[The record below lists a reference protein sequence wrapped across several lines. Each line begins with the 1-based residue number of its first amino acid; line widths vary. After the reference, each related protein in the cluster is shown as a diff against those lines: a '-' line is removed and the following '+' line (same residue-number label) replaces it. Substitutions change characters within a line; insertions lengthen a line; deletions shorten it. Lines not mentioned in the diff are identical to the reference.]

1 LNIVFEYI
9 ICVYK
14 IDLTSIELFIS
25 YIVQNIDKVVQY
37 ILIFEMMVKNMKTLT
52 SSEARQGFSS
62 LLSTIEMEPV
72 LITKDSKNVAV
83 LITDTRYKELE
94 RIEDIL
100 YAAAADLAIK
110 EGFAP
115 KEEAD
120 ELLNSLTTDK

>member
-1 LNIVFEYI
+1 
-9 ICVYK
+9 
-14 IDLTSIELFIS
+14 
-25 YIVQNIDKVVQY
+25 
-37 ILIFEMMVKNMKTLT
+37 MMVKNMKTLT

-94 RIEDIL
+94 RIEGIL

>member
-1 LNIVFEYI
+1 
-9 ICVYK
+9 
-14 IDLTSIELFIS
+14 LTPTKLFIL
-25 YIVQNIDKVVQY
+25 YIVQNVDKTVQY
-37 ILIFEMMVKNMKTLT
+37 ILIFKVMVKNMRTLT

-94 RIEDIL
+94 RIENIL

-115 KEEAD
+115 KEEVD
-120 ELLNSLTTDK
+120 ELLNSLTTEK

>member
-1 LNIVFEYI
+1 MTIVFEYI
-9 ICVYK
+9 SCAYK
-14 IDLTSIELFIS
+14 IYLTPIELFVS
-25 YIVQNIDKVVQY
+25 YIVQYINKVVQY